1 LTIICKKG
9 VIIMTK
15 DMMRVVELSDKLKA
29 LSHPH
34 RLSIVRGLLDHTTNV
49 TGIQQQLGI
58 PQPSVSAHLAKLKT
72 AGIIKGHRNGQE
84 INYSVVDNDA
94 KMLVDSLF
102 S

>member
-1 LTIICKKG
+1 
-9 VIIMTK
+9 MTK
-15 DMMRVVELSDKLKA
+15 DMIRVVELSDKLKA

-49 TGIQQQLGI
+49 TGIQEQLGI

-72 AGIIKGHRNGQE
+72 AGIIQGRRHGQE
-84 INYSVVDNDA
+84 IKYSVVDKDA

-102 S
+102 N

>member
-1 LTIICKKG
+1 MKRSKK
-9 VIIMTK
+9 MTK
-15 DMMRVVELSDKLKA
+15 EMIRVVELSDKLKA

-34 RLSIVRGLLDHTTNV
+34 RLSIVCGLLDHASNV

-84 INYSVVDNDA
+84 INYTVVDKDA

-102 S
+102 N